1 MATPTADFYSAASG
15 VTTLRGG
22 RAAPPSGAAFTNVA
36 LLSQDIYIPTAAA
49 GQSTVLDLH
58 GSGALEPDRGYRY
71 LGTLPTSGSY
81 PNALAWDAFTQ
92 MRFNVQGYSASGF
105 TVIKPWDRPTST
117 PFRETNWM
125 GFTRSGASPRQAYL
139 YTERILDMIVA
150 WTAANFPQ
158 LSTTKRYCG
167 GGSKGAWGTL
177 TYAIRRPSMFAAL
190 YPSRPKWRWDSSGNS
205 TRFMDW
211 DSGEIVSATGAAPIL
226 VADDGGYSTQVHQD
240 IISYVANAAN
250 QIPWI
255 GWSVGRNDGYMPFQ
269 DHVDAV
275 TALRAAGRGFA
286 FAWNNGNHS
295 TGDLI
300 ATHIQNS
307 YSYGMFEV
315 GKGYPI
321 YTNSSRDQ
329 NPAVD
334 LEGGIN
340 LGFSHRNVVESASSW
355 SCQVT
360 NILGATTVTVRPK
373 SAVYTGPTTP
383 QIINIPAGTWV
394 AVTFT

>member
-1 MATPTADFYSAASG
+1 MATPTPDSYAVGSG
-15 VTTLRGG
+15 ATLYAG
-22 RAAPPSGAAFTNVA
+22 RAAPATGAAFSSVA
-36 LLSQDIYIPTAAA
+36 LLSSDSHIPTAAT
-49 GQSTVLDLH
+49 GQATVLDLH

-71 LGTLPTSGSY
+71 LGTLPASGAY
-81 PNALAWDAFTQ
+81 PAALAWDVFTQ

-105 TVIKPWDRPTST
+105 TVIKPWDRPTSS

-125 GFTRSGASPRQAYL
+125 GFSRSGLTPRRAYL

-167 GGSKGAWGTL
+167 GGSKGAWGTM
-177 TYAIRRPSMFAAL
+177 TYGIRRPNVFAAL

-211 DSGEIVSATGAAPIL
+211 DSGEVISGDGASPLLA
-226 VADDGGYSTQVHQD
+226 AEDGGYSTQQHQD
-240 IISYVANAAN
+240 IISYVANTAN
-250 QIPWI
+250 RIPWI
-255 GWSVGRNDGYMPFQ
+255 GWSVGRLDGYMPFQ

-275 TALRAAGRGFA
+275 AALRAAGRGFA

-300 ATHIQNS
+300 ASQIQNS
-307 YSYGMFEV
+307 YSYGMFELGV
-315 GKGYPI
+315 GYPI
-321 YTNSSRDQ
+321 YTSSSRDQ
-329 NPAVD
+329 DPAVD

-340 LGFSHRNVVESASSW
+340 LGFSHRNVAESASSW
-355 SCQVT
+355 SCQIT

-373 SAVYTGPTTP
+373 SDVFTKIVAP
-383 QIINIPAGTWV
+383 QTINIPAGTWV
-394 AVTFT
+394 TVNFT